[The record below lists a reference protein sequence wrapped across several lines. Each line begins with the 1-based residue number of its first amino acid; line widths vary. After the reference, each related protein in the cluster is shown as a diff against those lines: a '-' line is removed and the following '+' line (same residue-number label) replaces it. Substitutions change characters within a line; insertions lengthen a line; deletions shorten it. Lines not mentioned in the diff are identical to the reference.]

1 MGTHPIFESDFDCLT
16 VSKAQRTELKW
27 VAVTK
32 SASRLTAKP
41 LVPSKWLSRVA
52 HVPKKH
58 ESKYPIVR
66 TIFWAAACRVDR
78 KRRRALPDDSLA
90 LTNEPSPLVS
100 PARIWSRWQTRSDP
114 TLSRS
119 EPMRRRS

>member
-78 KRRRALPDDSLA
+78 THERAKSSGVTRKDLEQMADAIGPDF
-90 LTNEPSPLVS
+90 VS
-100 PARIWSRWQTRSDP
+100 Q
-114 TLSRS
+114 
-119 EPMRRRS
+119 